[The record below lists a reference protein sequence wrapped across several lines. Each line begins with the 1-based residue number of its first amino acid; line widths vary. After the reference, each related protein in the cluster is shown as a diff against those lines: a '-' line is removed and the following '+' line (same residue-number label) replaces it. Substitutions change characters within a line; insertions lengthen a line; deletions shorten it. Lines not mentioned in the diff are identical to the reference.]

1 MDRIKLSDHFTYR
14 RLARF
19 VLPSIAMMVFTSIYV
34 IVDGLFLSNFVG
46 TTAFAAVNLV
56 FPFMMLMSAIGF
68 MIGTGGSAL
77 VAMQLGE
84 GRSELAKQT
93 FSMLI
98 GLLFVFA
105 LSVSILA
112 AIFMPQIA
120 YMLGAKD
127 GQFQADA
134 VLYSRVTMI
143 SMPMFM
149 LQNAFQSFF
158 VTAEKPKLGLK
169 ITVAAGVTNM
179 VLDLFFVGI
188 FKWGIVGAALA
199 TVTAEYVGGLVP
211 VVYFTR
217 KNDSL
222 LALVPARLNLKYL
235 GKTCYNGMS
244 ELLQNIAGSVVSI
257 AYNLQLLRLVG
268 ENGVA
273 AYGVLMYVNFIFSAV
288 FFGYMIGSAPL
299 FSFHYA
305 AGTYDELQNL
315 YRKTM
320 KICAIV
326 GSTMAVISWT
336 MAPVLSAIFVSYD
349 QELLDLTVHAM
360 RITSVLFVM
369 MGFTVFGSGF
379 FTALGNGA
387 VSAILAF
394 ARTVVLQLSAV
405 FILPIF
411 MGVDGIWASG
421 PVSTILTALLTFGF
435 LIKYKDRYHY

>member
-211 VVYFTR
+211 VVYFAR

>member
-211 VVYFTR
+211 VVYFAR

-326 GSTMAVISWT
+326 GSTMTVISWT

>member
-211 VVYFTR
+211 VVYFAR

-326 GSTMAVISWT
+326 GSTMTVISWT

-421 PVSTILTALLTFGF
+421 PVSTILTALLTLGF